1 MGQVCVDYVG
11 RVPTYPPEDSKMELE
26 DLFSS
31 CGGPAAT
38 ALVTL
43 TRSGV
48 ACSFLGSIS
57 DDPFGV
63 QIVHRLKKEGVNT
76 SFLKITP
83 GLNSQFAFIAVS
95 GREGRRTIFWTRS
108 RAPELLPIDFSLR
121 PFSKARVLHLDGLML
136 DAGKKAAQQA
146 RLQGMTVVMDAGTL
160 RDGTLELIPGVD
172 ILIASESFAD
182 AFAGADVSR
191 QKVLECLR
199 ELGPKQ
205 VVITLGAK
213 GSIGLDQGRVASPG
227 GISRGLK
234 GHHRGRRCLSW
245 RVHLWIFAGLEHG
258 SVYGVCL
265 CRGSA
270 QVQKWRRMGW
280 HSRSSGHSKPDEGF
294 SSKISTD
301 AVARQSEHGVST
313 GQAGDSPGS
322 CCGRLAERMR
332 YPLLSGIPEF
342 PPIMSTSHPYYFPPL

>member
-1 MGQVCVDYVG
+1 MCEEQFWPFMKNELESIQVVGLGQVCVDYVG

-95 GREGRRTIFWTRS
+95 GREGKRTIFWNRS
-108 RAPELLPIDFSLR
+108 RAPELSPIDFSLR

-136 DAGKKAAQQA
+136 DAGKEAAQQA

-182 AFAGADVSR
+182 AFAGADVPR

-213 GSIGLDQGRVASPG
+213 GSIGLDQGRVVRQEAYPVV
-227 GISRGLK
+227 SR
-234 GHHRGRRCLSW
+234 
-245 RVHLWIFAGLEHG
+245 
-258 SVYGVCL
+258 
-265 CRGSA
+265 
-270 QVQKWRRMGW
+270 
-280 HSRSSGHSKPDEGF
+280 D
-294 SSKISTD
+294 T
-301 AVARQSEHGVST
+301 T
-313 GQAGDSPGS
+313 GAGDVYHGAYIFGFLQGWSMARCMAFASAAAALKCRNG
-322 CCGRLAERMR
+322 GGWD
-332 YPLLSGIPEF
+332 GIPDLRA
-342 PPIMSTSHPYYFPPL
+342 IQNLMKDSPLKYRPMQWPDSRNTE